1 MLCLHSEGGK
11 MAPPHPQH
19 KKATLAYIYLMLDL
33 MIDIFAHEYRKT
45 SEGGVATLSEAGSSM
60 CAAEVEM
67 THNTHAGTRA
77 LGKQHC
83 RRMHVR
89 YLICLSQR
97 RKFTAKFSEGNVNVH
112 SSHFYTLICMPA
124 GEYRKNRTRRLRI
137 HAVYTSTYIP

>member
-11 MAPPHPQH
+11 TAPPHPQH

-67 THNTHAGTRA
+67 THNTHV
-77 LGKQHC
+77 
-83 RRMHVR
+83 RRV
-89 YLICLSQR
+89 CVGFQR
-97 RKFTAKFSEGNVNVH
+97 RGV
-112 SSHFYTLICMPA
+112 
-124 GEYRKNRTRRLRI
+124 
-137 HAVYTSTYIP
+137 